1 MKFCIRCGRKLA
13 TDASYCDG
21 CGAPTNR
28 TQWTTIGRASRGS
41 QNRDIEQAIKSVLN
55 LEGWPVA
62 VKLLKDS
69 SESPSDVEEIDE
81 AHRHCEMIQEAR
93 LHGISFS
100 APLSKQRCKV
110 AAISLG
116 LMKQTEELRK
126 HQVEELFK
134 TRHRFKTE
142 ELLWRFLEST
152 PKVLG
157 KHTSILYGPLGSIPI
172 DPDVV
177 VLVCD
182 PLQAMKIIQAYQYT
196 MGQRASVSVGG
207 LFALC
212 ADAVATPYSSGSIN
226 IALGCEGAR
235 KHAGLKD
242 YELSVGFSYRMAG
255 ALTDALHTLAEY
267 EGVEEKHA

>member
-1 MKFCIRCGRKLA
+1 MKFCIRCGRKLT

-21 CGAPTNR
+21 CEAPTNR
-28 TQWTTIGRASRGS
+28 IQQPTTSIPSKNS
-41 QNRDIEQAIKSVLN
+41 QKREIEQAIKTVLG

-62 VKLLKDS
+62 VKLLKDPG
-69 SESPSDVEEIDE
+69 ESPSSVEEINE
-81 AHRHCEMIQEAR
+81 PHRHCEMIQKAR
-93 LHGISFS
+93 IHGASFS

-116 LMKQTEELRK
+116 LMTATEELRK
-126 HQVEELFK
+126 HQVQELFQ

-142 ELLWRFLEST
+142 DILWKFLEST
-152 PKVLG
+152 PKVSE
-157 KHTSILYGPLGSIPI
+157 KHTSILYGPLGLTPI

-177 VLVCD
+177 VLVCN

-196 MGQRASVSVGG
+196 TGQRASFSVGG
-207 LFALC
+207 LFSLC

-226 IALGCEGAR
+226 IAIGCEGAR

-242 YELSVGFSYRMAG
+242 YKLSVGFPYKMAS
-255 ALTDALHTLAEY
+255 ALTDALHILAKY
-267 EGVEEKHA
+267 EGAEEKHA